1 MNINKNF
8 TSSAHTYFFG
18 ACFLF
23 IFFLNLE
30 NYVGSKFLF
39 FLFNLLSF
47 GLFLTAIRKNAN
59 SFEFF
64 FYILLLLGFWF
75 KFSCILYFDRFNL
88 TEGDFDLNISN
99 YDAAIILS
107 ITAFMACIFASF
119 AKEFFFNK
127 FLGKKVFIVKSE
139 FFSFY
144 IKYRYAI
151 LSLFVLFVILILSLN
166 FFFKIYSK
174 GLINNDNPIYIH
186 RFFAW
191 CFTYGISVLTSLL
204 IYIDFSISKTKSYF
218 ILGILET
225 FFVNIS
231 IYSRAFALYFV
242 AYFRGFM
249 KLTEFNKNNF
259 IKITFLLFIISSIS
273 FYSVAQLRNKYF
285 ISENEY
291 KPKTIVASFSGITDL
306 IVNRWVGIDSALAVS
321 QKKDLNFNFFISS
334 LAEEKQHQKQS
345 FYMKHFLKRF
355 VFDSDANKNLNT
367 VILPGLVAFLYYSGS
382 LIFVF
387 LSIVAIVFFC
397 SLIEA
402 CFFRLSF
409 NNVILSNIIGFVLA
423 MRVAHFGY
431 LPFNT
436 VYFLFSLV
444 ITLLFVYFLSKLIW
458 KK

>member
-8 TSSAHTYFFG
+8 TSSAHIYFLG
-18 ACFLF
+18 AFFLF

-75 KFSCILYFDRFNL
+75 KFSCILYFDRFNFA
-88 TEGDFDLNISN
+88 EGDFDLNISN

-107 ITAFMACIFASF
+107 ITAFMACIFASC

-139 FFSFY
+139 FFLFY

-174 GLINNDNPIYIH
+174 GLINNDIPIYIH

-191 CFTYGISVLTSLL
+191 SFTYGISVLTSLL

-242 AYFRGFM
+242 AYFRGFA
-249 KLTEFNKNNF
+249 KLTEFDKNNF
-259 IKITFLLFIISSIS
+259 IKIIFLFFIFFSIS
-273 FYSVAQLRNKYF
+273 FYSVAQLRNKFF
-285 ISENEY
+285 IAEDEY
-291 KPKTIVASFSGITDL
+291 KPMTIVNSFSSL
-306 IVNRWVGIDSALAVS
+306 PNLFVKRWVGIDSALAVS
-321 QKKDLNFNFFISS
+321 QKKDLNFNFFLSS

-345 FYMKHFLKRF
+345 FYLKHFLKRS
-355 VFDSDANKNLNT
+355 VYDSYANKNLNI

-402 CFFRLSF
+402 CFFRFSF
-409 NNVILSNIIGFVLA
+409 NNVILSNIIGFALA
-423 MRVAHFGY
+423 MRMAHFGY

>member
-1 MNINKNF
+1 
-8 TSSAHTYFFG
+8 
-18 ACFLF
+18 
-23 IFFLNLE
+23 
-30 NYVGSKFLF
+30 
-39 FLFNLLSF
+39 
-47 GLFLTAIRKNAN
+47 
-59 SFEFF
+59 
-64 FYILLLLGFWF
+64 
-75 KFSCILYFDRFNL
+75 
-88 TEGDFDLNISN
+88 
-99 YDAAIILS
+99 
-107 ITAFMACIFASF
+107 MACIFASF
-119 AKEFFFNK
+119 AGEIFFNK
-127 FLGKKVFIVKSE
+127 FLGKKVFVVKSE
-139 FFSFY
+139 FSSFY
-144 IKYRYAI
+144 IKYRYVI

-174 GLINNDNPIYIH
+174 GLINNDSPIYIH

-191 CFTYGISVLTSLL
+191 CFTYGISVLTSVL

-242 AYFRGFM
+242 AYFRGFA

-259 IKITFLLFIISSIS
+259 IKIIFLLFIISCIS
-273 FYSVAQLRNKYF
+273 FYSVAQLRNNFF
-285 ISENEY
+285 IQEDEY
-291 KPKTIVASFSGITDL
+291 KPMTIVNSFSGLPDL
-306 IVNRWVGIDSALAVS
+306 LVNRWVGINSALAVS
-321 QKKDLNFNFFISS
+321 QKKDLNFNFFLSS
-334 LAEEKQHQKQS
+334 LSEEKQHQKQS
-345 FYMKHFLKRF
+345 FYMKHFYKRF
-355 VFDSDANKNLNT
+355 VFDSYANKNLNT

-402 CFFRLSF
+402 CFFRFSF
-409 NNVILSNIIGFVLA
+409 NNVILSNIIGFILA

-436 VYFLFSLV
+436 VYFLFSLF
-444 ITLLFVYFLSKLIW
+444 ITLLFVYFLSKFIW